1 MMNNSERV
9 QLLLIYGKC
18 NRNAREATR
27 MYAQQYPD
35 RYHPNRTYV
44 QKLEKSLIETGSF
57 NRTNAVQQQP
67 RVNQHFN
74 EVIENQVLAYVHLN
88 PRSSV
93 RHVGHE
99 VGIPKTL
106 VHKI

>member
-1 MMNNSERV
+1 MNNSKRV

-44 QKLEKSLIETGSF
+44 QKHEKSLIETGSF
-57 NRTNAVQQQP
+57 NRTNVVQQQP
-67 RVNQHFN
+67 RVNQHVN

>member
-1 MMNNSERV
+1 
-9 QLLLIYGKC
+9 
-18 NRNAREATR
+18 

-67 RVNQHFN
+67 RQDGIPAHNARIVQEFLRVRFAEKFIATHGPV
-74 EVIENQVLAYVHLN
+74 EWP
-88 PRSSV
+88 PRSPDLTPLDFFC
-93 RHVGHE
+93 GD
-99 VGIPKTL
+99 T
-106 VHKI
+106 